1 MEVNSMSIQTEFINK
16 IAPLIQKYAPQYS
29 IKVCSPIIAQAF
41 IESRYGE
48 SGLAKQ
54 AHNYF
59 GLKCGSKWDGKYVV
73 KKTNEEYTTGT
84 LTEISAAFR
93 AYDSMEEGVKGYFE
107 FINKQRYQNLK
118 GITDPRM
125 YCETIKAD
133 GYATSSTYVTT
144 LMNCI
149 NTYNLTIW
157 DKAVNNTPAVSV
169 IDSSKV
175 IQIAL
180 AEEGYLEKKS
190 NAYLDD
196 KTANAGDKNY
206 TKYWRDV
213 YPSFQGQYWCDCFVK
228 WAFIKAYGIE
238 TAKKLLCHDNK
249 EWSFYTPTSAQYFKN
264 HNQWFTSNP
273 KQGDVIFFK
282 NSTRICHTGIVTKVS
297 GNTVYTIEGNTTSAA
312 GVVANGGCVR
322 QKSYQL
328 GSSYIAGFGRP
339 NYTASSA
346 VNVPSS
352 NQQSSSKSYNKTV
365 QWIGIVNATQL
376 NIRKGPGTQYDRLQ
390 SYPTLNKG
398 FEVGVCDSAKSSD
411 GKIWYYIKISGSN
424 GEKYGFASAE
434 YIIKKGTSNTSTGYS
449 SGSNNTSADKMD
461 KSLAGTYIVTAST
474 LNMRN
479 KAGNGSII
487 AKLPNGT
494 RVQNYGYY
502 TVVDGVKWLYIV
514 YNNQTG
520 FCSSTYLKKS

>member
-1 MEVNSMSIQTEFINK
+1 M
-16 IAPLIQKYAPQYS
+16 
-29 IKVCSPIIAQAF
+29 
-41 IESRYGE
+41 
-48 SGLAKQ
+48 
-54 AHNYF
+54 
-59 GLKCGSKWDGKYVV
+59 
-73 KKTNEEYTTGT
+73 
-84 LTEISAAFR
+84 
-93 AYDSMEEGVKGYFE
+93 
-107 FINKQRYQNLK
+107 
-118 GITDPRM
+118 
-125 YCETIKAD
+125 
-133 GYATSSTYVTT
+133 
-144 LMNCI
+144 
-149 NTYNLTIW
+149 
-157 DKAVNNTPAVSV
+157 
-169 IDSSKV
+169 
-175 IQIAL
+175 
-180 AEEGYLEKKS
+180 
-190 NAYLDD
+190 
-196 KTANAGDKNY
+196 
-206 TKYWRDV
+206 
-213 YPSFQGQYWCDCFVK
+213 
-228 WAFIKAYGIE
+228 
-238 TAKKLLCHDNK
+238 
-249 EWSFYTPTSAQYFKN
+249 
-264 HNQWFTSNP
+264 
-273 KQGDVIFFK
+273 
-282 NSTRICHTGIVTKVS
+282 
-297 GNTVYTIEGNTTSAA
+297 TSAA

-352 NQQSSSKSYNKTV
+352 NQQSSSKYYNKTV

-434 YIIKKGTSNTSTGYS
+434 YIIKKGTSNTSTGSS

-502 TVVDGVKWLYIV
+502 TVVDGVKWLYIA